1 MKKTEKSYLKFLLTV
16 VLLFINYIYA
26 VSQLPYQESD
36 FNKDSIHVIEI
47 KTDTLYNSKQ
57 EIYMITISYES
68 LKSYTLSIGH
78 SEPELM
84 KTSIIGERNN
94 ALIAINGSFF
104 DEDKG
109 GSVSYFEINDS
120 VISYTKPTSM
130 KWAKPDSLTN
140 GAIVLNKDNKL
151 KIEPAKSDIFYK
163 ESKLEAAVM
172 VAGPLLIY
180 NSNPQKLPN
189 MSFTYL
195 RHPRT
200 CLCDTK
206 HSLLFIAID
215 GRSVNAEGM
224 SLYEIQKFLQS
235 MGCVDAINLDGGGS
249 TTIWIKDK
257 GVVNK
262 PSDKTGERPVA
273 NALIILKK

>member
-1 MKKTEKSYLKFLLTV
+1 MKKTEKRSLKFFLTV
-16 VLLFINYIYA
+16 VFLFINYFYV
-26 VSQLPYQESD
+26 VSQQIHQESD
-36 FNKDSIHVIEI
+36 YVKDTIHVIEI

-78 SEPELM
+78 SEPELI
-84 KTSIIGERNN
+84 KTSTIGERYN

-151 KIEPAKSDIFYK
+151 EIEPAKSDTFYK
-163 ESKLEAAVM
+163 ESKLETAVM
-172 VAGPLLIY
+172 VTGPLLIY
-180 NSNPQKLPN
+180 NSRAQILPN
-189 MSFTYL
+189 MSFTAL

-206 HSLLFIAID
+206 HSVIFIAID

-224 SLYEIQKFLQS
+224 SLFEVQKFLLS
-235 MGCVDAINLDGGGS
+235 LGCVDAINLDGGGS
-249 TTIWIKDK
+249 TTIWTKEK
-257 GVVNK
+257 GVVNL
-262 PSDKTGERPVA
+262 PSDKTGERSVA